1 MNIVKVNIIL
11 LKIINLGVI
20 SMYIIIAGCGRV
32 GSTIAR
38 EFVDDGHDVVIID
51 KDKDRLESL
60 GKGLNALRIVGIEYD
75 IDILKE
81 SGIEE
86 CDVFLA
92 LTQNDSIN
100 ITACQI
106 AKKIFNV
113 GNVIAKVSDVNK
125 EHIYISLGIDYISP
139 IKLGIEA
146 LKSRV

>member
-1 MNIVKVNIIL
+1 
-11 LKIINLGVI
+11 
-20 SMYIIIAGCGRV
+20 MYIIIAGCGKV
-32 GSTIAR
+32 GSSVAK

-51 KDKDRLESL
+51 KDKERLESL
-60 GKGLNALRIVGIEYD
+60 GTGLNALRIVGVEYD

-81 SGIEE
+81 AGIYE

-100 ITACQI
+100 ITSCQM

-113 GNVIAKVSDVNK
+113 KKVIAKVSDVNK

-146 LKSRV
+146 IKSRV

>member
-1 MNIVKVNIIL
+1 
-11 LKIINLGVI
+11 
-20 SMYIIIAGCGRV
+20 MYIIIAGCGKV
-32 GSTIAR
+32 GSSVAK

-51 KDKDRLESL
+51 KDKERLESL
-60 GKGLNALRIVGIEYD
+60 GTGLNALRIVGVEYD

-81 SGIEE
+81 AGIDE

-100 ITACQI
+100 ITSCQM

-113 GNVIAKVSDVNK
+113 KKVIAKVSDVNK

-146 LKSRV
+146 IKSRV